1 MYILF
6 AISILCFFALVL
18 AAVAIA
24 RHVRRGRASSAPQN
38 DFAQH
43 LFAAVEDQDS
53 RIPRTLPEQNVKDV
67 IANKSWN
74 RALEP
79 IQANAA
85 DQTISLKRF

>member
-18 AAVAIA
+18 VAVAIA
-24 RHVRRGRASSAPQN
+24 RHVRRGRASRAPQN
-38 DFAQH
+38 DFAQD

-53 RIPRTLPEQNVKDV
+53 RVPRTLAEQNVKDV

-79 IQANAA
+79 IQANAP